1 MFSIFKSKKK
11 KQFKDKPVNSFE
23 IELTACVLAYEVA
36 RADGDISKNELS
48 SLETEIN
55 KISTKINKAPEE
67 ILSIIETYSAN
78 SISFHEFIED
88 INKEYT
94 KDEKLS
100 LIAFLWNVAY
110 ADNILEVNEERLIRR
125 IANLIRIKDVEVL
138 RLKNKSKQS
147 FFND

>member
-11 KQFKDKPVNSFE
+11 KQLKDKPVNSFE

-94 KDEKLS
+94 KYEKLS
-100 LIAFLWNVAY
+100 LISFLWNVAY

-147 FFND
+147 FFNA

>member
-1 MFSIFKSKKK
+1 
-11 KQFKDKPVNSFE
+11 
-23 IELTACVLAYEVA
+23 VA

>member
-147 FFND
+147 FFNA